1 MYQYHSEVKKLID
14 KVVDKN
20 QDILDEVIDLVS
32 KTIIDDKIIH
42 AFGTGHSHMIGL
54 ELFARAGGIANV
66 NAMLDSTVMTSEGA
80 RRSAEIERISGFAKV
95 IWDQHKIKKN
105 DIFIVI
111 SNSGRNAMPIE
122 MAELAKN
129 NSNKVIAITSINQ
142 SSKYPARIKNQKKLY
157 EIADYVIDNC
167 VPSGDSIIPIGKD
180 FSGAVSSIL
189 GCFIV
194 NLMVTESLK
203 IVHKAGKKLPLFYS
217 QNIDGISNEELFS
230 RYERRVKHL

>member
-20 QDILDEVIDLVS
+20 QDILNKVIGLVS
-32 KTIIDDKIIH
+32 KTIINDKIIH

-122 MAELAKN
+122 MAELAKD

-194 NLMVTESLK
+194 NLIVTESLK
-203 IVHKAGKKLPLFYS
+203 IVHKEGKKLPLFYS

-230 RYERRVKHL
+230 KYEKRVKHL

>member
-14 KVVDKN
+14 KVVHKN
-20 QDILDEVIDLVS
+20 QDILNKVIDLVS

-230 RYERRVKHL
+230 KYEKRVKHL

>member
-14 KVVDKN
+14 KVVHKN
-20 QDILDEVIDLVS
+20 QDILNKVIDLVS

-42 AFGTGHSHMIGL
+42 AFGTGHSHIIGL

-194 NLMVTESLK
+194 NLIVTESLK

-230 RYERRVKHL
+230 KYEKRVKHL

>member
-14 KVVDKN
+14 KVVHKN
-20 QDILDEVIDLVS
+20 QDILNKVIDLVS

-95 IWDQHKIKKN
+95 IWDQHKIKKK

-157 EIADYVIDNC
+157 EIADFVIDNC

-194 NLMVTESLK
+194 NLIVTESLK

-230 RYERRVKHL
+230 KYEKRVKHL

>member
-14 KVVDKN
+14 KVVHKN
-20 QDILDEVIDLVS
+20 QDILNKVIDLVS

-157 EIADYVIDNC
+157 EVADYVIDNC

-194 NLMVTESLK
+194 NLIVTESLK

-230 RYERRVKHL
+230 KYEKRVKHL

>member
-20 QDILDEVIDLVS
+20 QDILNKVIDLVS

-42 AFGTGHSHMIGL
+42 AFGTGHSHIIGL

-142 SSKYPARIKNQKKLY
+142 SSKFPARIKNQKKLY

-194 NLMVTESLK
+194 NLIVTESLK

-230 RYERRVKHL
+230 KYEKRVKHL

>member
-20 QDILDEVIDLVS
+20 QDILNKVIDLVS
-32 KTIIDDKIIH
+32 KTIINDKIIH
-42 AFGTGHSHMIGL
+42 AFGTGHSHIIGL

-129 NSNKVIAITSINQ
+129 NLNKVIAITSINQ
-142 SSKYPARIKNQKKLY
+142 SSKFPARIKNQKKLY

-194 NLMVTESLK
+194 NLIVTESLK

-230 RYERRVKHL
+230 KYEKRVKHL